1 MSLFDKLPLEITEI
15 IYKASLKEH
24 IANLHSNVI
33 EFHLKNARKRL
44 AYRLVKFRKME
55 RLLNELRR
63 LLKVIASAR
72 DNENNTWHGIQK
84 KLFYIDV
91 YCKLVTH
98 NEGLLIE
105 NQHGDSIIFVAHERM
120 RILMFVMD
128 LV

>member
-44 AYRLVKFRKME
+44 TYRLVKFRKMS
-55 RLLNELRR
+55 RLEDELRR
-63 LLKVIASAR
+63 LLKVVSNAI
-72 DNENNTWHGIQK
+72 EKNTWHGIQN

-91 YCKLVTH
+91 ACKLVGH
-98 NEGLLIE
+98 NERLIKKNGGE
-105 NQHGDSIIFVAHERM
+105 SLIAVASEKLRE
-120 RILMFVMD
+120 LMLDMD

>member
-15 IYKASLKEH
+15 IYKASLEEH
-24 IANLHSNVI
+24 IANLHNNVI

-44 AYRLVKFRKME
+44 AYRFVKYRKMS
-55 RLLNELRR
+55 RLEEELRR
-63 LLKVIASAR
+63 LLKVIASA
-72 DNENNTWHGIQK
+72 NENSTWHGIQN

-98 NEGLLIE
+98 NESLLKE
-105 NQHGDSIIFVAHERM
+105 SQHDSIIDVARERM
-120 RILMFVMD
+120 QLLIFVMD